1 MPEHPHNFTDA
12 TFCVPRI
19 THPAPRTTLES
30 HVPHTTRHA
39 PLESASG
46 STTHPWA
53 TSRERTPRGDCL
65 RLPFACGSQRDCLR
79 LPLLAANTNRGPP
92 LCVIHIHN
100 RLVSVRPRICAT
112 SSRTR
117 AKTLTPARGLRK
129 PLRTLRKPLPQRYTA
144 LASLSRCLPCRSLA
158 GHVWLKTDMWT
169 DIRHH
174 ARHLWPGRRLTP
186 VRALRKPL
194 RTLRK
199 PLPQR

>member
-53 TSRERTPRGDCL
+53 TSRERIPQGGCL
-65 RLPFACGSQRDCLR
+65 RLPFDIVCLGCLR
-79 LPLLAANTNRGPP
+79 PQRQFINRYPP

>member
-53 TSRERTPRGDCL
+53 TSRERIPQGDCL
-65 RLPFACGSQRDCLR
+65 RLPFDIVCLGCLR
-79 LPLLAANTNRGPP
+79 PQRQFINRYPP

-100 RLVSVRPRICAT
+100 RLVSVRPRTCAT

-117 AKTLTPARGLRK
+117 AKNLTPARGLRK
-129 PLRTLRKPLPQRYTA
+129 PLRTLRKHFLNDIPPSQA
-144 LASLSRCLPCRSLA
+144 SPVAFLAVLLLVTCGSRRTCGQIYDTML
-158 GHVWLKTDMWT
+158 V
-169 DIRHH
+169 IY
-174 ARHLWPGRRLTP
+174 GREG
-186 VRALRKPL
+186 A
-194 RTLRK
+194 
-199 PLPQR
+199 

>member
-12 TFCVPRI
+12 TFCAPRI

-129 PLRTLRKPLPQRYTA
+129 PLRTLRKHFHNDIPPSQASPVAFLTVPLLVTCG
-144 LASLSRCLPCRSLA
+144 SRRTCGQIYDTML
-158 GHVWLKTDMWT
+158 V
-169 DIRHH
+169 IY
-174 ARHLWPGRRLTP
+174 GREG
-186 VRALRKPL
+186 A
-194 RTLRK
+194 
-199 PLPQR
+199 